1 MPAVQMR
8 MLEGECIDFSVDIFH
23 ISFICFIFH
32 FLLFM
37 QMGHNSHINRF
48 VFVLHYVYAEE
59 LFLSTRLWESV
70 VFFCFFSWYQD
81 VLSRS
86 VGTAC
91 VSLSFTTLPPLPG
104 DFICILLCMA
114 FCICGAHLKNPIPY
128 RSIENERLQN
138 QRSVS

>member
-1 MPAVQMR
+1 MNV
-8 MLEGECIDFSVDIFH
+8 LTFLLTFSIFP
-23 ISFICFIFH
+23 FRCFTFH

-37 QMGHNSHINRF
+37 HMGLNSHINNF
-48 VFVLHYVYAEE
+48 VFVLHHVYAGE

-81 VLSRS
+81 VFSRS

-104 DFICILLCMA
+104 DFICFLLCMA
-114 FCICGAHLKNPIPY
+114 FCICDFGAHLKNHMPY
-128 RSIENERLQN
+128 RSIENE
-138 QRSVS
+138 SVS